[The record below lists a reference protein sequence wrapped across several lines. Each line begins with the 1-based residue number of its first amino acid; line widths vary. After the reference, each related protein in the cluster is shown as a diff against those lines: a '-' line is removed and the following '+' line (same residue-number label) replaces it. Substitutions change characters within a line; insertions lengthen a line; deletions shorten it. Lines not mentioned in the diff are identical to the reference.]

1 MISIAKLLEGH
12 PRRAERLAKLPP
24 ALRMLALGFQQ
35 RVANPQAS
43 PAGDASDAPS
53 TAHPTPP
60 RDDDAEFA
68 ARIERAMARLEAR
81 VDALER
87 LAPQTSNPTP
97 MATILARVDTLERRM
112 REMELAR

>member
-1 MISIAKLLEGH
+1 MPRKWHSSPALCASTRAFSILL
-12 PRRAERLAKLPP
+12 RREPAARHQAERDVMRCRIMIEIIVDLE
-24 ALRMLALGFQQ
+24 MVG
-35 RVANPQAS
+35 AS
-43 PAGDASDAPS
+43 
-53 TAHPTPP
+53 
-60 RDDDAEFA
+60 
-68 ARIERAMARLEAR
+68 LEAR